1 VRPTGITRIIVTA
14 STAVCGCW
22 VSASAAQPA
31 TPDIATLLTRV
42 GQRVVDYYHRAQS
55 LMCVEKAMVQPIDS
69 NWSSQ
74 GLSRSVESELR
85 VESEA
90 ADGEQLPDA
99 RIVRAIRRING
110 RAPRESDKTDRNA
123 CTDPNPLSPEPLAFL
138 LPSHRDRYQFTAVR
152 EGKEKDVAVFML
164 DFVSTDRKSKLEL
177 IEDEGGHDDCF
188 DWRGPIATRGRVWVD
203 AQTFEV
209 IRVDERIDGPIDV
222 HVSWP
227 LQRRHLLPQW
237 LVLERNDQTIRYKP
251 VTFSNPDEVM
261 LLPESIES
269 LVVMRGGLQSTRRS
283 QRFSEY
289 RRFLTGSRIINA
301 RGKNP

>member
-1 VRPTGITRIIVTA
+1 
-14 STAVCGCW
+14 VCGCW
-22 VSASAAQPA
+22 VSASAAQQP

-55 LMCVEKAMVQPIDS
+55 LICVEKSMVQPIDS
-69 NWSSQ
+69 RWSAQ

-90 ADGEQLPDA
+90 ADGEQLPEA
-99 RIVRAIRRING
+99 KIVREIRRING
-110 RAPRESDKTDRNA
+110 RAPRESDKTDRSA

-138 LPSHRDRYQFTAVR
+138 LPSHRDRYKFTAVH
-152 EGKEKDVAVFML
+152 EGKEKDAAVFML

-177 IEDEGGHDDCF
+177 IEDPGGHDDCF
-188 DWRGPIATRGRVWVD
+188 DWRGPIATRGRVWID
-203 AQTFEV
+203 AQTYEV
-209 IRVDERIDGPIDV
+209 IRVDERIDGPIEV
-222 HVSWP
+222 RVPWP
-227 LQRRHLLPQW
+227 LQRRYLLPQW
-237 LVLERNDQTIRYKP
+237 VVLERNDRTIRYKP

-261 LLPESIES
+261 LLPESIEA
-269 LVVMRGGLQSTRRS
+269 LIVMRSGLQSTRQS

-289 RRFLTGSRIINA
+289 RRFLTGTRIVNA

>member
-1 VRPTGITRIIVTA
+1 MIVTA
-14 STAVCGCW
+14 SSAVCGCW
-22 VSASAAQPA
+22 VTASAAQQPA
-31 TPDIATLLTRV
+31 PDVGTLLTRV

-55 LMCVEKAMVQPIDS
+55 LICVEKSMVQPIDS
-69 NWSSQ
+69 TWSSQ

-90 ADGEQLPDA
+90 ADGEQLPEA
-99 RIVRAIRRING
+99 KIVRAIRRING
-110 RAPRESDKTDRNA
+110 RAPRDSDKTDRNA

-138 LPSHRDRYQFTAVR
+138 LASHRDQYKFTAVHEGR
-152 EGKEKDVAVFML
+152 ERDAAVFIL

-188 DWRGPIATRGRVWVD
+188 DWRGPIATRGRVWID
-203 AQTFEV
+203 AQTFDV
-209 IRVDERIDGPIDV
+209 IRIDERIDGPIDV
-222 HVSWP
+222 HVPWP
-227 LQRRHLLPQW
+227 LQRRYLLPQW

-251 VTFSNPDEVM
+251 VAFRDPDEMM

-283 QRFSEY
+283 QRFSDY
-289 RRFLTGSRIINA
+289 RRFLTGGRIVTA
-301 RGKNP
+301 RVKNP